1 MVFKLF
7 LVFFSVGVGDFASA
21 KNVLL
26 KYEEEGILPSTR
38 TLHYLS
44 KELTANEIEVDFYV
58 PKPVVQ
64 IFIINI
70 ILWLKWAISLQVT
83 FHLQSEIPY
92 SITKPPCSLI
102 HKYYLSLMLIGHLKC
117 DLWHNLICSTSVRLS
132 LTVRIL
138 NFSCNQIGTS
148 LFRHDLCLVP
158 FGNNFWQ
165 PYSVSWIGVVT

>member
-1 MVFKLF
+1 LTGYLLVVFKLF

-38 TLHYLS
+38 NLHYLS

-70 ILWLKWAISLQVT
+70 IL
-83 FHLQSEIPY
+83 
-92 SITKPPCSLI
+92 
-102 HKYYLSLMLIGHLKC
+102 
-117 DLWHNLICSTSVRLS
+117 
-132 LTVRIL
+132 
-138 NFSCNQIGTS
+138 
-148 LFRHDLCLVP
+148 
-158 FGNNFWQ
+158 
-165 PYSVSWIGVVT
+165 